1 MALIHSL
8 FSHLPSVAKSILR
21 LGKEERGGSVKTE
34 RGDGIMMKKQTAIV
48 VMDTES
54 GTQNL
59 QKDTYMQPVG
69 KPVKREKG
77 RGVPHNQ

>member
-1 MALIHSL
+1 
-8 FSHLPSVAKSILR
+8 
-21 LGKEERGGSVKTE
+21 
-34 RGDGIMMKKQTAIV
+34 MMKKQTAIV